1 MPARQQSFG
10 RTAAVFLIAAAAL
23 LSACGASPAD
33 DDNDASLSRFF
44 VAPGRYVL
52 FNCQQIAQQAKGNME
67 RQQVLE
73 GLMARSGSELANA
86 VAYRPEYLQLR
97 GEMNDLRQEATNKKC
112 KFVPGARV
120 PQSQSGGA
128 IR

>member
-1 MPARQQSFG
+1 MMAPKQSCG
-10 RTAAVFLIAAAAL
+10 RTAAVFLIAAGAL
-23 LSACGASPAD
+23 LSACGTSLSY
-33 DDNDASLSRFF
+33 DDNDASLSRFL

-52 FNCQQIAQQAKGNME
+52 FNCQQIAQQAKTNAE
-67 RQQVLE
+67 RQRVLE
-73 GLMARSGSELANA
+73 GLMAKSGSELANA

-97 GEMNDLRQEATNKKC
+97 GEMADLRQEAADKKC

-120 PQSQSGGA
+120 PQSQSGAA